1 MAQVPAT
8 APSSS
13 VKRDPLDKFPPA
25 VRDAHARFR
34 ATGDTAALDTVVLA
48 IVHHHQPTDARAASP
63 SALADSATFIGD
75 LGFDSLALA
84 EIVFFI
90 EDLYGV
96 SVSNQELVSI
106 TTVGELRAFVRA
118 KLTARA

>member
-1 MAQVPAT
+1 MAPVST
-8 APSSS
+8 HSAP

-25 VRDAHARFR
+25 ARDAHARFLSTR
-34 ATGDTAALDTVVLA
+34 DTAALDTVVLA
-48 IVHHHQPTDARAASP
+48 IVHHHQPADARAASP
-63 SALADSATFIGD
+63 SPLADSATFIGD